1 MTEID
6 LSKLN
11 ILHNDEDLEILAQM
25 DVEYVNKNVSY
36 FVSLLNSNR
45 SITIR
50 VRSVCILA
58 EVGDET
64 AVEGLSK
71 IMLKDPNHL
80 VRHESAF
87 SLGQLGFSTAVS
99 SLVNAML
106 NDENNLVRHEAA
118 SALGSI
124 GDESARAALVNAT
137 SDPDEV
143 VSQSAVIALVNLDYL
158 LTKH

>member
-1 MTEID
+1 MTETD

-58 EVGDET
+58 EV
-64 AVEGLSK
+64 
-71 IMLKDPNHL
+71 
-80 VRHESAF
+80 
-87 SLGQLGFSTAVS
+87 
-99 SLVNAML
+99 
-106 NDENNLVRHEAA
+106 
-118 SALGSI
+118 
-124 GDESARAALVNAT
+124 
-137 SDPDEV
+137 
-143 VSQSAVIALVNLDYL
+143 
-158 LTKH
+158 

>member
-1 MTEID
+1 
-6 LSKLN
+6 
-11 ILHNDEDLEILAQM
+11 
-25 DVEYVNKNVSY
+25 
-36 FVSLLNSNR
+36 
-45 SITIR
+45 
-50 VRSVCILA
+50 
-58 EVGDET
+58 
-64 AVEGLSK
+64 
-71 IMLKDPNHL
+71 MLKDPNHL

-124 GDESARAALVNAT
+124 GDESARDALVNAT

>member
-87 SLGQLGFSTAVS
+87 SLG
-99 SLVNAML
+99 
-106 NDENNLVRHEAA
+106 
-118 SALGSI
+118 SI
-124 GDESARAALVNAT
+124 GDESARDALVNAT